1 MVTHIGIP
9 KLGMSMV
16 DATLVKWKAKE
27 GDRIEKG
34 DVILTIET
42 EKITWD
48 VEAEA
53 AGFLYILVEEG
64 SKAPVGMVVGL
75 IAGTKEELE
84 TLQKEPPRE
93 MFTTVRE
100 LAEASSSEP
109 ERVEIAAQS
118 TVRIKKGEYIRISP
132 VARKMA
138 EENMIDISVVEGS
151 GPGGR
156 IVREDIDKEI
166 EAKRE
171 VGVTHDEYQGRKVKT
186 TIPLKGMRAA
196 IAEHMSRSLAVAAQL
211 SFMGEM
217 DMTEMVKLRETL
229 LSQEAAIG
237 TRITYTEIFA
247 FAIARALKDNPTINC
262 SLIDNEIKIW
272 EDINIGV
279 AVAVGEEGLIVPVVR
294 NADRKSLVEISKEM
308 KLLEN
313 KAREGKLMPD
323 EVAGGTFTL
332 TTLGRLSV
340 ANYSTP
346 IINQPES
353 AILATGKIVDKP
365 VGRDGQIVLAPIMTY
380 SLTADHRVI
389 NGYGAEKFLT
399 RLKELLENPGLLLI

>member
-1 MVTHIGIP
+1 
-9 KLGMSMV
+9 
-16 DATLVKWKAKE
+16 
-27 GDRIEKG
+27 
-34 DVILTIET
+34 
-42 EKITWD
+42 
-48 VEAEA
+48 
-53 AGFLYILVEEG
+53 
-64 SKAPVGMVVGL
+64 
-75 IAGTKEELE
+75 
-84 TLQKEPPRE
+84 
-93 MFTTVRE
+93 MFNTVRE
-100 LAEASSSEP
+100 LAEASSAEP
-109 ERVEIAAQS
+109 DRVEIAAQS

-138 EENMIDISVVEGS
+138 EENMIDISAVEGS

-156 IVREDIDKEI
+156 VVREDIEKAI
-166 EAKRE
+166 EAKKR
-171 VGVTHDEYQGRKVKT
+171 VGVTHDVYQGRKVET

-247 FAIARALKDNPTINC
+247 FAIARPLKDNPTINC

-340 ANYSTP
+340 VNYSTP